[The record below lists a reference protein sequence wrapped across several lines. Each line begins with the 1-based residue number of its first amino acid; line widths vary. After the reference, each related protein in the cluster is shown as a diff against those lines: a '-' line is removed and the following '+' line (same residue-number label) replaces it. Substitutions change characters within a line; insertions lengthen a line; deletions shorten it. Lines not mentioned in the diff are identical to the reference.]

1 MLNTYLL
8 ESYLTSLYRLQLLLF
23 CQGRAQQE
31 IFSSKFLNLTEDQ
44 NTLINTAL
52 SKSSW
57 EASEVGTATRLHS
70 LIVRATVLLFATFEV

>member
-31 IFSSKFLNLTEDQ
+31 ILSSKFLNLTEDQ